1 LLVIHFLRQFKHLQ
15 KKQSDDVVNH
25 MIEHVYMDDDMPM
38 ILGEKEV
45 KNKLFEAAYEIRDI
59 LSKYTTVTLETVYIL
74 RRMGIHGVDY
84 VAAGDTSDV
93 QDQSYG
99 YYVRGGLYKS
109 YYIL

>member
-1 LLVIHFLRQFKHLQ
+1 
-15 KKQSDDVVNH
+15 
-25 MIEHVYMDDDMPM
+25 
-38 ILGEKEV
+38 
-45 KNKLFEAAYEIRDI
+45 
-59 LSKYTTVTLETVYIL
+59 
-74 RRMGIHGVDY
+74 VDY